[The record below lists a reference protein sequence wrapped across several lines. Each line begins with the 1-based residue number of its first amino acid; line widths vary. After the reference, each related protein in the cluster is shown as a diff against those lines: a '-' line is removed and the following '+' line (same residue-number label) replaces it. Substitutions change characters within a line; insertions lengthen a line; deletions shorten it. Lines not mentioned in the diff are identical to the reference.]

1 MNQYGGA
8 AKVCDEGN
16 FKVSGGVVFGRY
28 RMARA
33 GQGAGRLPG
42 AGPAMD
48 WESVLLGAGLTWR
61 LEGERCIAHEDTAT
75 GFG

>member
-1 MNQYGGA
+1 MHRYWGA

-16 FKVSGGVVFGRY
+16 FKVSGGAGFSCHR
-28 RMARA
+28 ARA
-33 GQGAGRLPG
+33 GQAADRLPG
-42 AGPAMD
+42 AEPALD
-48 WESVLLGAGLTWR
+48 CGGALLGASLSWG